1 MANADV
7 LDILPDTILQ
17 ANRGTANKDEIIRD
31 KVSSL
36 HFIFIVQNKFYQIRF
51 MFSIEKMFEKTYSST
66 RRYEA

>member
-7 LDILPDTILQ
+7 LDILSDTLPQ

-51 MFSIEKMFEKTYSST
+51 MFSIEKKFEKTYSST